1 MLHSLDESIV
11 AAMFIGQYLQR
22 DKKKKDKNM
31 FAAR

>member
-1 MLHSLDESIV
+1 MIHSLDESIV

-22 DKKKKDKNM
+22 DKKKDKNM